1 MKQKKVKLNSLRKK
15 EGKKGIQMEITKK
28 KKEIKNE
35 AY

>member
-15 EGKKGIQMEITKK
+15 EGKKGIKMEITKK